1 MDEIKDDQ
9 FLALIGSIS
18 SLCNGL
24 SRPIWG
30 SLYDKFGYKII
41 MSIICFIA
49 TIFLASLTFVIPIN
63 QWVYFIWVCVIY
75 FCIGGVFALLP
86 SYTNKS
92 FGPLYMSTNYGWI
105 FTSQA
110 LASLT
115 FMFTSKLLITYL
127 GYRGTTIL
135 FACLMFIDFLL
146 ALFGKKWTYMD
157 HHQYIPTIR
166 LTPST
171 ASMSSAALSAS
182 GHPVTPTPF
191 RTPVLYGKHPRTATN
206 ADGIH
211 IDKIVPHES
220 TPVASQIEQP
230 TPQNDATPKKEPS
243 SLESN
248 NEKEEKKESTV
259 AETQEE
265 TKPAAEPVSTV
276 PSKPESVSST
286 KKNNYTVVAYDA
298 PSPNVAS
305 HAESEGERSRHNSY
319 ADSNTSRHSIIQL
332 SRSQSRGSSSI
343 INLNRTDDP
352 MQTSL
357 LDPLDADDVIIEVEH
372 MTAPKKT
379 SIMDLFKGK
388 NN

>member
-30 SLYDKFGYKII
+30 SLYDKFGYKIV

-49 TIFLASLTFVIPIN
+49 TIFLASLTFVISIN
-63 QWVYFIWVCVIY
+63 QWVYFMWVCIIY
-75 FCIGGVFALLP
+75 FCIGGIFALLP

-92 FGPLYMSTNYGWI
+92 FGSLYMSTNYGWI

-157 HHQYIPTIR
+157 HHQYIPTIH

-171 ASMSSAALSAS
+171 VNMSSAALNVS

-230 TPQNDATPKKEPS
+230 TPQNDTTPKKEPS

-248 NEKEEKKESTV
+248 DEKEKKESTV

-265 TKPAAEPVSTV
+265 TKPAVEPVSTV
-276 PSKPESVSST
+276 LSKPESVSST

-298 PSPNVAS
+298 PSSNVAS
-305 HAESEGERSRHNSY
+305 HAESEGERSRHN
-319 ADSNTSRHSIIQL
+319 SIIQL

-357 LDPLDADDVIIEVEH
+357 LDPLDVDDVIIEVEH
-372 MTAPKKT
+372 MTAPKKA
-379 SIMDLFKGK
+379 SIIDLFKGK